1 MNSRCFC
8 AAVLAISTMPMETH
22 AQSLGEIARQQR
34 ESKNHKAD
42 SESTATT
49 KKLYTDED
57 IAKSK
62 SEDAAAPAA
71 LDNSSS
77 KSPTGSKGTKEKNP
91 ATMSADQW
99 RARIQRKRD
108 LIAAIQERID
118 ALEASVNYVQ
128 NNRNIYTNAPEYNEH
143 QHHKEL
149 AAQQLKALLEQQK
162 TELSDLQ
169 EQARQQGFGNS
180 VYE

>member
-1 MNSRCFC
+1 MNTGCFC
-8 AAVLAISTMPMETH
+8 AAVLAISTLPMASH

-42 SESTATT
+42 SQSAAMP
-49 KKLYTDED
+49 KKVYGDED

-71 LDNSSS
+71 PDNSSS
-77 KSPTGSKGTKEKNP
+77 KSSTGSKDTKEKNP
-91 ATMSADQW
+91 PTMSADQW
-99 RARIQRKRD
+99 RAKIQKKKD
-108 LIAAIQERID
+108 LIAAMQERID

-128 NNRNIYTNAPEYNEH
+128 NNRNLYTNAPEYNEH
-143 QHHKEL
+143 QHQKEL
-149 AAQQLKALLEQQK
+149 AAQQLKAELEQQK

-180 VYE
+180 VYQ